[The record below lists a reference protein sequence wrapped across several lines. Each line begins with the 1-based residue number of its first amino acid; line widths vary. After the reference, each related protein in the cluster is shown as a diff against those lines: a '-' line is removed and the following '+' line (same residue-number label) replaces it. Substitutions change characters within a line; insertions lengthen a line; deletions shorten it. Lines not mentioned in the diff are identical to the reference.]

1 MRLRMSYPM
10 VRMIL
15 AVATL
20 IALAGGAIAQSYPE
34 QVVRIVNPFPAGGSV
49 DVTGRILAQKLSE
62 KLGGQFILEN
72 RPGAGGNLGADSVA
86 KSTPDGHTLLYS
98 TPGPLVV
105 NHRLYVKGLP
115 FDPTK
120 DFEPI
125 AVFVRLPMVLLANP
139 KVSVNN
145 VQELI
150 ELAKKQPGAI
160 NFGSPGIGS
169 VNHLSGEL
177 FNSMTKVKLAHV
189 PYRGTGPAMADLLGG
204 HIQIMFD
211 AIPANLQNI
220 QAGAVRALGNA
231 GTKRPVT
238 LSQIPTI
245 AEQGVTG
252 FDSLAW
258 FALVAPAKTPAPI
271 LARLRA
277 EVAHILADPDV
288 IKRLTDLGAEP
299 GTAVESEVRAFFQTE
314 TDKWG
319 EVIRVAKITVE

>member
-1 MRLRMSYPM
+1 
-10 VRMIL
+10 
-15 AVATL
+15 
-20 IALAGGAIAQSYPE
+20 
-34 QVVRIVNPFPAGGSV
+34 
-49 DVTGRILAQKLSE
+49 
-62 KLGGQFILEN
+62 
-72 RPGAGGNLGADSVA
+72 
-86 KSTPDGHTLLYS
+86 
-98 TPGPLVV
+98 
-105 NHRLYVKGLP
+105 
-115 FDPTK
+115 
-120 DFEPI
+120 
-125 AVFVRLPMVLLANP
+125 MVLLANP
-139 KVSVNN
+139 KLSANN

-150 ELAKKQPGAI
+150 ELAKKQPGTI

-169 VNHLSGEL
+169 INHLSGEL

-204 HIQIMFD
+204 HIQVMFD

-252 FDSLAW
+252 FNSLAW
-258 FALVAPAKTPAPI
+258 FALVAPARAPAPI

-299 GTAVESEVRAFFQTE
+299 GTAVEDEVPAPSSKPRPTSGARSSE
-314 TDKWG
+314 
-319 EVIRVAKITVE
+319 IAKITVE